1 MFGAFPEDRSKIR
14 GQAVLVTPQ
23 QQSQNGVCSF
33 GESLRTQ
40 TTPFTAIVKHS
51 ALCTFVDQVRTLQR
65 IGAVAVIG
73 VVSKADCRN
82 DMEERCKA
90 KFDTMIRGSGMFSD
104 DILIPVLVSFPDE
117 VAEIMNF
124 IGTSYKRNNYGQIIQ
139 RQLRIEIDFD
149 PRDPNHEEEE
159 AKDNVN
165 YEFWSQPGDVEGA
178 YEFITKFFPVAKAL
192 GPNVSFTPYFGMFDE
207 EMRSHCQ
214 APHTDENKWC
224 EDFCLFEGSYCA
236 YHQGYSPGVR
246 VVLEILRQNCI
257 WSLYGGDGL
266 GEQWWKYNK
275 AYMEACTNKDNIGNT
290 SCIKEAFDFAGIDG
304 DKVALC
310 MEYTSVSD
318 YQNSMLDK
326 EVAAGDSR
334 NVWSFPSSFV
344 NDFMVEDGA
353 NPEFVFLAI
362 CSEFPDRHKPK
373 LCKECSS
380 CPKALECAHAGGKC
394 PSQESPLP
402 NAVPSKHQRSG
413 LSLGDVLIVILLSLT
428 SGLLASQIDL
438 KHFLARRRNAEQ
450 SSTLKE
456 D

>member
-1 MFGAFPEDRSKIR
+1 
-14 GQAVLVTPQ
+14 
-23 QQSQNGVCSF
+23 
-33 GESLRTQ
+33 
-40 TTPFTAIVKHS
+40 
-51 ALCTFVDQVRTLQR
+51 
-65 IGAVAVIG
+65 
-73 VVSKADCRN
+73 
-82 DMEERCKA
+82 MEERCKA

-124 IGTSYKRNNYGQIIQ
+124 MASPYDESNTYERRSGRIKRV
-139 RQLRIEIDFD
+139 RPPLRIEIDFD
-149 PRDPNHEEEE
+149 PRDTNHEGE
-159 AKDNVN
+159 AEQNVN

-192 GPNVSFTPYFGMFDE
+192 GPNISFTPYFGMFDE

-214 APHTDENKWC
+214 APHTHENEWC

-275 AYMEACTNKDNIGNT
+275 AYMETCTKKDNIGNT

-318 YQNSMLDK
+318 HQNSMLDK

-353 NPEFVFLAI
+353 NPEYVFLAI
-362 CSEFPDRHKPK
+362 CSEFPDQHKPK
-373 LCKECSS
+373 LCEECSS
-380 CPKALECAHAGGKC
+380 CPKALDCAHAGGKC
-394 PSQESPLP
+394 PSQESTFP
-402 NAVPSKHQRSG
+402 NTAPSKYQRSG
-413 LSLGDVLIVILLSLT
+413 LSLGDLLIVILMSLT

-438 KHFLARRRNAEQ
+438 RRFLARRRNVEQ
-450 SSTLKE
+450 SSTPKE